1 MSCVQI
7 HVICCL
13 LVMYGCEHLLPNTV
27 KVLGDH
33 CSYHITLNGNKVSGS
48 AVRVGC
54 RRKPHIQ
61 NLKKRINTFFNRLI
75 YFYKQKD
82 CMSGHN
88 STSEITATLT

>member
-13 LVMYGCEHLLPNTV
+13 LVMYVCEHLLLNTV

-33 CSYHITLNGNKVSGS
+33 CSYHLTLNGNKVSSS

-54 RRKPHIQ
+54 KRSHIQ
-61 NLKKRINTFFNRLI
+61 NLKKRTNNFFNRLI
-75 YFYKQKD
+75 YFYKQKG
-82 CMSGHN
+82 CMSGPN